1 MADAVKNVGLPGGGQ
16 QSIPIPANC
25 GPVYAP
31 TTDMMDPTKF
41 AVNVQGMSEAV
52 TQPLFSYQSYP
63 AAGSA
68 TPLQFF
74 QNTPVGTVTQEDT
87 NMQLAGQLPAPQSF
101 LIQGIGVDY
110 LWGTASVRFGAQSAN
125 SALNDFYAI
134 AKRGFLSLQIG
145 SKVYLSMTSLL
156 SLPVRSHVNGVF
168 GAADATTAGAALQ
181 TLGSVGFADGP
192 TFAMRPLLIP
202 TSQNFQVTIAY
213 PAGAAAIPSADAAAR
228 IGVWLYGTLYR
239 PAQ

>member
-1 MADAVKNVGLPGGGQ
+1 MADAVKTVGLPGGGQ
-16 QSIPIPANC
+16 QSLPIPANC
-25 GPVYAP
+25 GPVWAP
-31 TTDMMDPTKF
+31 SADMMDPTKF
-41 AVNVQGMSEAV
+41 AVNVQGMSEAI
-52 TQPLFSYQSYP
+52 TQPLYSYQSYP

-68 TPLQFF
+68 QPLQFF
-74 QNTPVGTVTQEDT
+74 QSVPVGAVTQEDT

-110 LWGTASVRFGAQSAN
+110 LWGTASVRFGAQSGN
-125 SALNDFYAI
+125 TPLNDFYAI

-145 SKVYLSMTSLL
+145 SKVYLNMTSLL
-156 SLPVRSHVNGVF
+156 SLPVRSHVNG
-168 GAADATTAGAALQ
+168 AIATADASTAAASEQ
-181 TLGSVGFADGP
+181 TMGSIAFADGP

-213 PAGAAAIPSADAAAR
+213 PAGAAAVPSADASAR